1 MTKCR
6 NEPLRLDAQASDAA
20 AGGNETQEC
29 GYGQNC
35 AAARLKLSIRQDFV
49 CDRKKCLFGA
59 KMPRSAMCD
68 AACDFPPA
76 SDNRDDR
83 SGESARVGLRVVRAG
98 KNAFPCMPRL
108 NMCGDGERGR
118 AGVKGLRSD
127 GDLSSE
133 IR

>member
-83 SGESARVGLRVVRAG
+83 ESRRKAREWGLRVVRAG
-98 KNAFPCMPRL
+98 KNALPCVSRL
-108 NMCGDGERGR
+108 NMVRRRR
-118 AGVKGLRSD
+118 AGASGR
-127 GDLSSE
+127 
-133 IR
+133 